1 MKEASGAGIFVPIQK
16 ADRPT
21 MRILLVVLVLAF
33 AGLLAVDLQSSSAP
47 RAAVATPSRS
57 LAYYVREPQT
67 VEVAFVKNGWIVR
80 VERVVPK
87 GATPQEVALREL
99 TQGPTKL
106 ERRRGIRTALPGGVR
121 LRSLRSSRG
130 AWFASFSRSTFGP
143 GSAATKRTRLWQITA
158 TLAPL
163 GRQELISLAAE
174 GRFLTT
180 ARLGVRPGTW
190 RAETGE
196 KGYAY
201 SIRGV
206 QLALG
211 ALGYLDRSDASG
223 SMNYLTEQALLAFQ
237 GWEGLDRTGTVTGQT
252 QVALFTAS
260 PPKPAARRPG
270 RRVEIYRDR
279 GVLLLVQ
286 DGDVAR
292 AMHTSTGAGGVTPV
306 GDFTVYAKV
315 VYSWSVPFQVW
326 MPWAAYFRGGIA
338 THQSPDVPSYPA
350 SHGCVRLPEGEAERV
365 YRFVDVGTPVSVR

>member
-1 MKEASGAGIFVPIQK
+1 
-16 ADRPT
+16 
-21 MRILLVVLVLAF
+21 MRISLVVLVFAF

-47 RAAVATPSRS
+47 RAAVTTS
-57 LAYYVREPQT
+57 VRTVARAEPRT

-87 GATPQEVALREL
+87 GMTPQEAAVREL

-106 ERRRGIRTALPGGVR
+106 ERRRGIHTALPETSR
-121 LRSLRSSRG
+121 LRSLRPVGDS
-130 AWFASFSRSTFGP
+130 WFASFSRSTFGR
-143 GSAATKRTRLWQITA
+143 GSAETKRTRLWQIAA

-163 GRQELISLAAE
+163 GPQEYVALAAE

-180 ARLGVRPGTW
+180 ARLGIRPGTW

-196 KGYAY
+196 KDYAY
-201 SIRGV
+201 VVRGV
-206 QLALG
+206 QLKLA
-211 ALGYLDRSDASG
+211 ALGYLDRADTTGSAS
-223 SMNYLTEQALLAFQ
+223 YLTEQALLAFQ

-252 QVALFTAS
+252 QVALFRARA
-260 PPKPAARRPG
+260 PRPAARRAG

-279 GVLLLVQ
+279 GVLLLVE
-286 DGDVAR
+286 DGKVVR
-292 AMHTSTGAGGVTPV
+292 AVHTSTGAGGVTPV
-306 GDFTVYAKV
+306 GEFRVYAKV
-315 VYSWSVPFQVW
+315 LYSWSVPFQVW

-365 YRFVDVGTPVSVR
+365 YRFVDVGTPVSVH